1 MRAVLLIAG
10 KEVRDGL
17 RNRWVA
23 AITGLLA
30 VFALSLAFLGTAP
43 TGTVKV
49 SALAAT
55 MVSLASLSIFL
66 LPLIGLLLS
75 FDAIVGEAE
84 RGTLALMLAY
94 PVARWQVIF
103 GKFLGHLTILGF
115 ATVLGYGV
123 AGAAIALTSGV
134 EDEWGGF
141 LLLIG
146 SSILFGAVFIA
157 LGYVVSLMVR
167 ERATAGGVAIGVWLL
182 FVLVYDLALLGILVA
197 DQGRTLGAQ
206 AVAWLLLLNP
216 ADAFRTL
223 NLLATPDARLFS
235 GLSGLAEQARI
246 SLSAVAAALV
256 LWVVVPLAASM
267 ALFRRKQ
274 I

>member
-167 ERATAGGVAIGVWLL
+167 ERATAGGVAIGVWL
-182 FVLVYDLALLGILVA
+182 VLVYDLALLGILVA